1 MARAV
6 ALVVESVEE
15 LEVELAVELEAESAR
30 TELWAVAQEDLE
42 VPEEALTTWGALVLI

>member
-1 MARAV
+1 M

-15 LEVELAVELEAESAR
+15 LEVELEAESAR

-42 VPEEALTTWGALVLI
+42 GPEEPLTTWGALVLI

>member
-1 MARAV
+1 MASAV

-15 LEVELAVELEAESAR
+15 CEVELAVELEAESAR

-42 VPEEALTTWGALVLI
+42 VPEEALTTLGALVLI